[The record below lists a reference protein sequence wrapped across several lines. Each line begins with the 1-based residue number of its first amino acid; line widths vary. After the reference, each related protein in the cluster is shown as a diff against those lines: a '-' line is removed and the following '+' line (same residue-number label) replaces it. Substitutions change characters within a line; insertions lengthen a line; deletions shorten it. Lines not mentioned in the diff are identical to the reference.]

1 MKVLFLSNLFPDAAA
16 PNRGIYNA
24 RLVHHLAPHC
34 EIRVVAPRPTRW
46 LPPFWSP
53 QKCVGRAEDTAFAPL
68 FPPTSYIPK
77 IGSRWNH
84 KLMARSLRG
93 TLRAVR
99 AEFPFDV
106 VLASW
111 VYPDACAV
119 AELAREMEF
128 PFVAIAQG
136 SDVHQYLQVP
146 ARRRIITAALNRAAA
161 VVTRSGELA
170 RLLCEAGVAETRLH
184 TVYNGVEAEVFR
196 PGNKAAARAELKLPP
211 TAKVL
216 LYVGN
221 FLPVKNPLLLVDAF
235 AELARRQPEKQFL
248 LAMLGEG
255 PLQAEILRRAHE
267 RGVGNRVM
275 LPGRKAPAEVARFMQ
290 AADVLVVP
298 SDNEGVPNVLYE
310 AMSCG
315 LRTVATSVGGIP
327 EILALDIL
335 GRLVAPKNSPAMAQ
349 AIADLLAVTAS
360 PEKIISHARQFS
372 WERTATEHLRLL
384 ASVSAADKAGG

>member
-34 EIRVVAPRPTRW
+34 KIRVVAPRPTRG

-53 QKCVGRAEDTAFAPL
+53 QKFAGRAEDAAFAPV
-68 FPPTSYIPK
+68 FPPTGYIPK

-84 KLMARSLRG
+84 KLMARSLRK

-99 AEFPFDV
+99 AEFPYDI

-119 AELAREMEF
+119 AELAREMDF
-128 PFVAIAQG
+128 PFIAIAQG
-136 SDVHQYLQVP
+136 SDVHQYLQIP
-146 ARRRIITAALNRAAA
+146 ARLRIITAALNSAGA
-161 VVTRSGELA
+161 VITRSGELA
-170 RLLCEAGVAETRLH
+170 RLLREAGVAETKLH
-184 TVYNGVEAEVFR
+184 TVYNGVEAGVFR
-196 PGNKAAARAELKLPP
+196 PGDKAAARATLKLPP
-211 TAKVL
+211 AAKVL

-221 FLPVKNPLLLVDAF
+221 FLPIKNPLLLVDAF

-255 PLQAEILRRAHE
+255 ALQAEILRRAHE

-275 LPGRKAPAEVARFMQ
+275 LPGRKTPPEVARFMQ
-290 AADVLVVP
+290 AADLLVVP
-298 SDNEGVPNVLYE
+298 SDNEGVPNVIYE

-315 LRTVATSVGGIP
+315 LRTVATRVGGIP

-349 AIADLLAVTAS
+349 AMADLLVVPAS
-360 PEKIISHARQFS
+360 QEKIISHARQFS

-384 ASVSAADKAGG
+384 ASVRAAHKTGG